1 MDKPEEEIIVQPEY
15 AILEFGDGY
24 IALIQGATEKIL
36 DDGRRVVRFMIKPT
50 NILRKRYRI
59 GDNQL
64 NQNGVMPFI
73 VEKNDLIAINILD
86 DANRKW
92 LYIKTFNHDETE
104 ISKLEWSIRKQLG
117 ESEKRIFMLEGE
129 ILWLSEQLQLAKTNP
144 QEFAA
149 QGIELFDKYSSKMLD
164 IVKGKK
170 EGGDLE

>member
-24 IALIQGATEKIL
+24 IALIQGATEQVL
-36 DDGRRVVRFMIKPT
+36 EDGRKVVRFMIRPT

-73 VEKNDLIAINILD
+73 VEKKDLIPINILD

-92 LYIKTFNHDETE
+92 LYIKTFNHDETG
-104 ISKLEWSIRKQLG
+104 ISELGWGLRKQLG
-117 ESEKRIFMLEGE
+117 EAEKRIFMLEGE

-149 QGIELFDKYSSKMLD
+149 QGIELFDKYSSKMLE

-170 EGGDLE
+170 DREGLE